1 MNTFW
6 VSLGTVLL
14 VELTDRTR
22 IIALLLSSRF
32 KAPLAL
38 ILGMTAGYLIPLALA
53 AYGADFITQVIP
65 SAIQRVIIASSFL
78 GFGVWLL
85 VHREDETGEHGLGG
99 HWQRLEKW
107 GPLVLGFVLVF
118 VMEFADKSQI
128 ATAVLAT
135 RLRPVTGVY
144 LGALAAQ
151 ALLNILYVYLGQ
163 WLGRKV
169 PERLIRR
176 IAAWAFIG
184 IGLVACFA

>member
-1 MNTFW
+1 MSTFW
-6 VSLGTVLL
+6 ISLGTVLL

-22 IIALLLSSRF
+22 IIALLLSARF

-65 SAIQRVIIASSFL
+65 SAVQRVIIAASFL

-85 VHREDETGEHGLGG
+85 FQHEDESDEHHLGG
-99 HWQRLEKW
+99 RWQRLEKW

-118 VMEFADKSQI
+118 VTEFADKSQI

-135 RLRPVTGVY
+135 HLRPVTGVY

-176 IAAWAFIG
+176 IAAWVFIT
-184 IGLVACFA
+184 IGLAACFA